1 MKMKKSKNFEPIS
14 AEVTKVTTIRF
25 GGEEVV
31 EKIVDGLM
39 SENLDEETI
48 QRVADGIFN
57 RN

>member
-1 MKMKKSKNFEPIS
+1 MKKSKNFEPIS